1 MKDKMKDRMK
11 NLDPKNCITTFF
23 TTQLD
28 NLMDILG
35 ATEPRYIRC
44 IKSNHYK
51 TPYVFD
57 SYESY
62 RQLKCSGV
70 LEAVKIR
77 SSGYKNRINFI
88 GFIKN

>member
-51 TPYVFD
+51 TP
-57 SYESY
+57 
-62 RQLKCSGV
+62 
-70 LEAVKIR
+70 
-77 SSGYKNRINFI
+77 
-88 GFIKN
+88 